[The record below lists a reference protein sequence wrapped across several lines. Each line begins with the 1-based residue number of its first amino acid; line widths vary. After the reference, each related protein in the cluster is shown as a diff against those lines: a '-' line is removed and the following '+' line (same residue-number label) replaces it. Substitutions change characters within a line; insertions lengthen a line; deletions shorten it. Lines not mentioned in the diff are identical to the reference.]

1 MILRIKGPSA
11 RLRPRGGGKALALMA
26 LALAGC
32 QAKSPDIIV
41 QGSSPQD
48 AMRFLENYQKS
59 EKKDILRLSHYT
71 KSLRENHAPGFDWE
85 AYWTEIQTRKLYQSL
100 SPKELEEIFSLK
112 DISCREENLSAYG
125 GLLLAAARHDSQKML
140 FSGELRQLDQSCGPL
155 PHAALKGIVGFLSQ
169 KRKDLERAKLAEE
182 RRLILKKPSAER
194 SAAGHIYT
202 GELQKVL
209 ALEWSRGPA
218 SRSWGDILE
227 PLDRE
232 FWADARYISLRDGD
246 REHLQAALQMER
258 ALKGGLSAGS
268 LNQDV
273 FLIFGEEGK
282 MQALME
288 GAGYRNYLTPFG
300 RALNWENLWR
310 DMRAAYPEDPKNGN
324 TEALLDLHAAASCG
338 QRAAAAYQAL
348 AEAWGRRSYATA
360 AAASCKERLQ
370 RQVQDAYKIED
381 FLKMAKSAAM
391 DVFQETFQK
400 HEEAAKS
407 KLDLLDKALN
417 GEIDVAGALDK
428 DFAWGNLPHSKSI
441 KRAFF
446 VLWAYQSEKAR
457 HYKKDWKNLLER
469 HFSQEDWLK
478 LMAVF
483 RETNDRSSLVEVL
496 DMHQYIYGEVLF
508 LEADVRAI
516 LESESLSAADLS
528 KKYGYPAAYLERDSK
543 VRELLSESFWASLKE
558 SLSENPGALLQAVQI
573 FEGERQ
579 RADEAGGG
587 GAASKLKAN
596 WRKLFSANAKESDW
610 LALMRDLRAGAAG
623 SPQNKAHVKSV
634 LDMHQYIYGEVLF
647 LEADVR
653 AILESE
659 SLSAADLSKKYGY
672 PAAYLGR
679 DSKVRELLS
688 ESFWASLKES
698 LSENPGALLQ
708 AVQIF
713 EGERQRADE
722 AGGGGAASKL
732 KANWRKLFSANA
744 KESDWLALMRDLRAG
759 AAGSPQNKAHVK
771 SVLDMHQYIYGEV
784 LFLEA
789 DVRAILESE
798 SLSAADLSKK
808 YGYPAAYLERD
819 SKVRELLS
827 ESFWASLKESLSE
840 NPQKLMEFVEA
851 YEADREAGALPSE
864 LFRQKWSG
872 FALRHFLVTDWLNLM
887 AALRESSDRA
897 GIVKV
902 FDMHHFLYG
911 GEVLFLADDIFA
923 ILKSEKA
930 SIKDLES
937 YGYRP
942 SDTNDPAALRAFWRA
957 VQAAVREEA
966 PFGKKILVISG
977 GKNIYPAAVLAGG
990 SACSFEGAKNIYRLF
1005 SRFGRERDLF
1015 EGFRFAG
1022 CAEFLDQFTKE
1033 EWKRLAGRSAGWS
1046 FSGAQSPEDF
1056 KDAWWLARILA
1067 LRSTSAAAAET
1078 AAAQIS
1084 SAAWQSLMGGMLAS
1098 YSHSY
1103 PASGN
1108 ELFLKTLQSAQLAY
1122 GPGAGGAVCRFFS
1135 KEARGGEPLLQSHR
1149 HQRYRKEGKKAAP
1162 ADISHSLVRH
1172 FDPYWLMEVFQDLS
1186 WEPKSGSGRRGR
1198 EKANCSQILSERQR
1212 NMLLFALSFS
1222 VFSEIYR
1229 EEGILNDRAPL
1240 PRPDLIPKIWAG
1252 AAKILSLST
1261 KISRFEPGDKWSVA
1275 FKSLLSLSQDMDDY
1289 SFAVN
1294 FSHQILRQVLFLSG
1308 NDEALALSRLESGAW
1323 QSQPETEYHKT
1334 YRNWI
1339 RELLR
1344 DPESLAAEE
1353 DSDGGF
1359 FNIPLP
1365 FELASWREPSAKTSS
1380 PSAKTSSPSAGASE
1394 PSAKSRT
1401 PSSEAADHQPK
1412 MDYARVFIEDIQK
1425 DGETSYEISVFG
1437 GADLLNPSAQSYFA
1451 GGGLQYRL
1459 SPLMSAGLEAS
1470 VYKSEPAAASKAV
1483 EEGLRDYGLRLGYPL
1498 PKYSV
1503 YLSSRYNIFKSHLNF
1518 AGFFKGRA
1526 DFPALFGLGLM
1537 GMNSKKTYLS
1547 AKIQAGPR
1555 LRLFKWLGL
1564 HFFLSLSIASAGG
1577 SEVLLYPWMSLGLN
1591 FNL

>member
-528 KKYGYPAAYLERDSK
+528 KKYGYPAAYLE
-543 VRELLSESFWASLKE
+543 
-558 SLSENPGALLQAVQI
+558 
-573 FEGERQ
+573 
-579 RADEAGGG
+579 
-587 GAASKLKAN
+587 
-596 WRKLFSANAKESDW
+596 
-610 LALMRDLRAGAAG
+610 
-623 SPQNKAHVKSV
+623 
-634 LDMHQYIYGEVLF
+634 
-647 LEADVR
+647 
-653 AILESE
+653 
-659 SLSAADLSKKYGY
+659 
-672 PAAYLGR
+672 R